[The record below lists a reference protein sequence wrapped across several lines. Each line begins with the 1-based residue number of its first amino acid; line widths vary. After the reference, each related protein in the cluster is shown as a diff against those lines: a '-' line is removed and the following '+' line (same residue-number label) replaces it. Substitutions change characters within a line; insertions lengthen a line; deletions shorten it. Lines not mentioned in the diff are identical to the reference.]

1 MLAMSI
7 NGRRHQGTIMDI
19 SPDELV
25 CLLVKGYGV
34 YTYLPTYL
42 ITQDRHTNEH
52 WSEAM
57 DGWMD

>member
-1 MLAMSI
+1 
-7 NGRRHQGTIMDI
+7 MDI

-25 CLLVKGYGV
+25 CLLVNGYSV